1 MRLKRPRVLPNRPLL
16 IADKRAIAASG
27 AVFLV
32 LLLAS
37 LALFF
42 TGRHW
47 ARRTLFFPEISS
59 TRLAGETRFLPR
71 RPTLEGNIGLLVEE
85 AILGP
90 EMPMHRPLLPRQTRL
105 LSVLARQRTV
115 YVSLSYGVLVPGS
128 DSPFSPEQSLE
139 ALSTLILFNFPRVR
153 RLELLIE
160 GQVPRGGSVFGFRPA
175 LLK

>member
-1 MRLKRPRVLPNRPLL
+1 M
-16 IADKRAIAASG
+16 SG
-27 AVFLV
+27 AVFLL

-37 LALFF
+37 LALFL

-71 RPTLEGNIGLLVEE
+71 RPNLESNIALLVEE

-115 YVSLSYGVLVPGS
+115 YVSLSDGILLAGDAAAFP
-128 DSPFSPEQSLE
+128 PEQSLE
-139 ALSTLILFNFPRVR
+139 ALSTMILFNFPRVR

-160 GQVPRGGSVFGFRPA
+160 GQVPSGGSVFGFRPG
-175 LLK
+175 LLR